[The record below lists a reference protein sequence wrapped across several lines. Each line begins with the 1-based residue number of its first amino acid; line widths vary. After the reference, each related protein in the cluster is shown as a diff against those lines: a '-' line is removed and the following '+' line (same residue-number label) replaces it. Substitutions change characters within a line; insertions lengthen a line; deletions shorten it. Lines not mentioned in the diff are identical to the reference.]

1 MSSQRPLPNNDND
14 VTLSYVTP
22 VQQFGDAVLLG
33 QWFVFIKPDWLQHS
47 GFEQLLTYTA
57 RSEPQL
63 KPTILYRGQGKIS
76 LPGAELMQKLLPQP
90 ALAALTSDKQLYRAN
105 HDTVRLLIVAPLRP
119 KAQIRLKLFLNGNPY
134 AEHPLTLDEYGLCL
148 WSLRDLPEGEY
159 RAMLDGIIANT
170 CRFEVA
176 EYRLAALNAELSE
189 QQLSGQTLT
198 YTLTVTAF
206 GQPYSG
212 MVEIELQ
219 ERGRRVGQRT
229 KVICDHNGLCR
240 GNVTLT
246 GAGPYTLNVIAGERT
261 ATVALKGS
269 ERQRRETLTISE
281 LGQLQEVSLLPLP
294 DAEVCRGL
302 YVAPAGANT
311 EPLLVQRVIGEEIE
325 LTARASM
332 EALRI
337 VIVNPCRHTSVE
349 QYYEQVVSDQQ
360 FRLPVPPPYGI
371 VLLGAFIDGKA
382 WEGWCAALRPSAL
395 HLQCEAP
402 HEARPG
408 SRVNITLKTNMP
420 ERVVP
425 VQLIVKDQ
433 RLIASSDPQVELAAA
448 IKQNLSEWRQQSYI
462 GVVERQL
469 SSIAQAPRFAPY
481 AMPSVMP
488 MPFPVPP
495 PEPTVGSAPPQSA
508 SGRSRFALRMPSM
521 SFSSGNTG
529 SFPAAAPVAAST
541 APDATVIN
549 EPTMPAQG
557 RGAPSATITQQA
569 TSILTRMRLQF
580 PEIIY
585 NALIPVKGEASVEVK
600 LGDGMTRYSVEAF
613 AISPET
619 LDWQRAETS
628 IQARQPVY
636 GELTVSP
643 FVFPGD
649 PVLGRLYVG
658 AASGQALVEVRHDGE
673 LLPLLHEDGTSV
685 AEGERVASGTTLRFP
700 ISPGAIT
707 AIVRDAES
715 GEADVSERYVTEP
728 GQLRHIVRRL
738 RLLTPGDEVTLNDL
752 QALELRP
759 LPGLERPFQF
769 FVEGAVKYPF
779 GCIEQTSTKV
789 LAMYTGYITNQDNAE
804 QAAEYEAAIP
814 VWYRRL
820 KSMYLPG
827 HGFSF
832 YPPEEG
838 GSRTTDT
845 HYAPRGVQHLLKLP
859 TAERSGIRSSAL
871 REMLDDIHKMAREAA
886 KVYDIEY
893 PPRQVKSCHDAY
905 GVIVAPQSGAQ
916 QKVEAAAYVRSGL
929 VTRNE
934 QTFVEVAPM
943 QPSYQW
949 LGGAV
954 STREETAYAA
964 AALLAMRDTTDL
976 ALVIAA
982 TNYLTAQFNEEGRLY
997 STVDTAACLSLLIE
1011 LRRSGV
1017 IATGGN
1023 GRVILNGQEMSLRE
1037 ALNYEGKVD
1046 SLRCNEGI
1054 IAVQVT
1060 SEFMENWSTFKSQMP
1075 VEVRL
1080 EKNRQAQQHFQV
1092 GDALDLVVRVQRYEP
1107 GMLVHVCLPEAL
1119 ARVVGGGQVKRFSMD
1134 FCEKNELRIPLAAVG
1149 PTTPPDG
1156 KATRNSLLR
1165 RLGLGQRNTHAQH
1178 WAVIVRNMFKEE
1190 QIGNPGLLQ
1199 VVVEKEQVYRVRPRG
1214 LPGRS

>member
-1 MSSQRPLPNNDND
+1 MPPQRPLPDNDNN

-33 QWFVFIKPDWLQHS
+33 QWFVFIKPDWLQRT

-170 CRFEVA
+170 CHFEVA
-176 EYRLAALNAELSE
+176 EYRLTALNAELSE
-189 QQLSGQTLT
+189 QQLSGQTLS

-212 MVEIELQ
+212 TVEIELQ

-229 KVICDHNGLCR
+229 KVVCDRNGLCR
-240 GNVTLT
+240 GRVTLT

-281 LGQLQEVSLLPLP
+281 LGQLQEMSLLPLP
-294 DAEVCRGL
+294 TAEVCRGL

-325 LTARASM
+325 LTARADI

-337 VIVNPCRHTSVE
+337 VTINPSHRTSVE
-349 QYYEQVVSDQQ
+349 KYYEQVVSGQQ

-371 VLLGAFIDGKA
+371 VLLGAFIGGKA
-382 WEGWCAALRPSAL
+382 WEGWCAALRPSSL
-395 HLQCEAP
+395 RLQCEAP

-433 RLIASSDPQVELAAA
+433 RLITPSDPQVELAAA
-448 IKQNLSEWRQQSYI
+448 IKQNLSEWAHVSYT

-469 SSIAQAPRFAPY
+469 SNVKALRFAPY
-481 AMPSVMP
+481 VMPDVMP
-488 MPFPVPP
+488 MLFDMPSPLPA
-495 PEPTVGSAPPQSA
+495 VGSAPPQSA
-508 SGRSRFALRMPSM
+508 SGRSRFALHMPSM
-521 SFSSGNTG
+521 PFRSGNTD
-529 SFPAAAPVAAST
+529 SFATVSATAAVPIAAPVT
-541 APDATVIN
+541 TDATVIN
-549 EPTMPAQG
+549 EPTMPAQSS
-557 RGAPSATITQQA
+557 GALSTATQTA
-569 TSILTRMRLQF
+569 TAMLSRMRLQF

-585 NALIPVKGEASVEVK
+585 NALIPVKGEASVEVR
-600 LGDGMTRYSVEAF
+600 LGDGMARYSVEAF

-628 IQARQPVY
+628 IQASQPVY

-649 PVLGRLYVG
+649 PVLGRLDVG

-685 AEGERVASGTTLRFP
+685 AKGERVASGTILRFP
-700 ISPGAIT
+700 VSPGAIT

-715 GEADVSERYVTEP
+715 GETDVSERYVTEP
-728 GQLRHIVRRL
+728 GKLRHIVRRL
-738 RLLTPGDEVTLNDL
+738 RLLTPGDEVTLSEL

-769 FVEGAVKYPF
+769 LVEGAVKYPF

-804 QAAEYEAAIP
+804 LAAEYEAAIP

-845 HYAPRGVQHLLKLP
+845 HYAPRGVRHLLKLP
-859 TAERSGIRSSAL
+859 TAERSGIRSSVL

-886 KVYDIEY
+886 KVYDIDY
-893 PPRQVKSCHDAY
+893 PPQQVKSCHDAY
-905 GVIVAPQSGAQ
+905 RVIIAPQSSAQ
-916 QKVEAAAYVRSGL
+916 QKAEAAAYVRSRL
-929 VTRNE
+929 VMRNE
-934 QTFVEVAPM
+934 QTFVEVAPR

-976 ALVIAA
+976 ALAIAA
-982 TNYLTAQFNEEGRLY
+982 TNYLTAQLNEEGRLY
-997 STVDTAACLSLLIE
+997 STVDTAACLSLLLE
-1011 LRRSGV
+1011 LRQSGV

-1023 GRVILNGQEMSLRE
+1023 GRVILNGQEMGLRE
-1037 ALNYEGKVD
+1037 ALSYEGKVE

-1060 SEFMENWSTFKSQMP
+1060 SEFTESWSAFKSQVS

-1080 EKNRQAQQHFQV
+1080 EKNGQAQQRFKV
-1092 GDALDLVVRVQRYEP
+1092 GDALDLVVRVPRYEP
-1107 GMLVHVCLPEAL
+1107 GMLVHVCLPDAL

-1149 PTTPPDG
+1149 STTPPDG
-1156 KATRNSLLR
+1156 KVTRNSPLDWF
-1165 RLGLGQRNTHAQH
+1165 GLGQRNTPAQH

-1199 VVVEKEQVYRVRPRG
+1199 VVVE
-1214 LPGRS
+1214 